1 MAELEPSP
9 TSPPNDSDASTK
21 AKDDAGHEAQ
31 VHSKYFFEDVPVI
44 FEVEGVL
51 FKVHTHFLTKHS
63 PVFDTMFSCPPGED
77 GPEGQS
83 VDRPIPL
90 PGVTVKEWEALL
102 DFFYEGMHPPHS
114 SFTQLLLQERGRGFK
129 RGEKKEVI
137 DRLMALLS
145 ISTRFD
151 FEMIRSMAM
160 DALVKRVPDPIERI
174 LIARKYE
181 LDEWLHPAYVQLCV
195 REAALNEDEGIQLGI
210 RTTVALAKVRELIAP
225 KRTSIYGNASLS
237 PVLAEAAKELVT
249 RVCFPVTEEV
259 QDNTPSA

>member
-31 VHSKYFFEDVPVI
+31 VHSKYFFDDVPVI

-102 DFFYEGMHPPHS
+102 DFFYEG
-114 SFTQLLLQERGRGFK
+114 ERKGIQDG
-129 RGEKKEVI
+129 GEEGS
-137 DRLMALLS
+137 DRAT

-151 FEMIRSMAM
+151 FEMVRRLAM
-160 DALVKRVPDPIERI
+160 DALELRVPDPIERI

-181 LDEWLHPAYVQLCV
+181 LDEWLYSAYLQLCL
-195 REAALNEDEGIQLGI
+195 REAALNEDEGNQLGM
-210 RTTVALAKVRELIAP
+210 RTTVLLAKSRELLAP
-225 KRTSIYGNASLS
+225 KRSKHGFSADRHKIAG
-237 PVLAEAAKELVT
+237 EIVT